1 MPKGDILAAG
11 GKQATFQGPLSQK
24 EGTDVFRDADPGPVP
39 GEAPEPVFMPEN
51 IPHNGKMPVT
61 EKPQF
66 GYIAD
71 PAGDCLLIQRV
82 EREHTSN
89 LILPDSLKAKSEIG
103 FVKAAGEAVKFYKA
117 GDLVLFDKFA
127 SHGAEISLI
136 DEDGIERQ
144 MLLMREYDVLTRL
157 KKVPLSETSET

>member
-1 MPKGDILAAG
+1 MRGDTLASG
-11 GKQATFQGPLSQK
+11 GRSASFQGPKQEK
-24 EGTDVFRDADPGPVP
+24 EGTQVFRPEPGLQNLTDEIYDPGPLP
-39 GEAPEPVFMPEN
+39 EAPEPVFMPSN
-51 IPHNGKMPVT
+51 IPHNGEIPVE
-61 EKPQF
+61 EKPKF
-66 GYIAD
+66 GYEAD

-103 FVKAAGEAVKFYKA
+103 FVKAAGESVKFYKA

-127 SHGAEISLI
+127 SHGSEISLI

-144 MLLMREYDVLTRL
+144 MLLLRE
-157 KKVPLSETSET
+157 